1 MVGRNLRFGLIAGA
15 CCLTLGLLVPPAS
28 AQVGGEPGS
37 PFELAFWQAV
47 SASNDPVLYEA
58 YLKQYPSGTFASIA
72 QIKAESLRKPAAS
85 IVAPIATMPAA
96 APEPAPAASPPFG
109 SGSPALAL
117 PNLPLFGSGFDLT
130 TPEAVSALQDA
141 AAAQRTADAAQA
153 AAAPSA
159 VAASAGQIL
168 ADSHVVTALVAP
180 PALTPPPTFAFVPG
194 GPAQDLFGSSA
205 AMPVG
210 SPELLA
216 SLQPNPL
223 PTAGTVLAA
232 AEGHVPAPGPLM
244 APPAP
249 TAPPALPASLS
260 PDLLR
265 SAGLA
270 LAAAEAPAPGP
281 GAPVAPPAPAAPPAM
296 LAALGA
302 ATGLLP
308 SAGALAAAVAAQ
320 STPAPVRFT
329 SAEPGKAAPAAA
341 IVNVGPAAPPSYNEG
356 RQLQPNYTAAQG
368 RPQYAAAMAPRS
380 RVRRADMPAQFQ
392 RAVVSTAAVSV
403 EMPDASSQ
411 ISPLGIMLG
420 QLVRS
425 QETPGTQLGFQE
437 EVSMP
442 MRPRLIAVPEVA
454 VPEGFCS
461 IEQRSAFNEGIY
473 QPALAIAQH
482 NAQAAKAYIRKLR
495 TLYDNY
501 QVAGDRIS
509 LASVAA
515 EVRDFVQAANV
526 ANSIHDTLV
535 NQFEDIMTIPVGS
548 CGAIQ

>member
-1 MVGRNLRFGLIAGA
+1 MIAGA
-15 CCLTLGLLVPPAS
+15 CCLTLGLLVPAAS
-28 AQVGGEPGS
+28 AQVGVEPGS

-85 IVAPIATMPAA
+85 IVAPIAAMPAA
-96 APEPAPAASPPFG
+96 ALEPAPSASPPYG
-109 SGSPALAL
+109 AGSPALAL
-117 PNLPLFGSGFDLT
+117 PIPPPFGSGFDLT
-130 TPEAVSALQDA
+130 TPGAISALQDA
-141 AAAQRTADAAQA
+141 AAAQRTANAAQA
-153 AAAPSA
+153 AAAAAAPA
-159 VAASAGQIL
+159 EAASAGQIL
-168 ADSHVVTALVAP
+168 ADSPVVTALVAP

-194 GPAQDLFGSSA
+194 GLAQDLFGSTG

-216 SLQPNPL
+216 SLQPNSL
-223 PTAGTVLAA
+223 PTVATALAA
-232 AEGHVPAPGPLM
+232 AERHVPAPGPLM
-244 APPAP
+244 APP
-249 TAPPALPASLS
+249 APPALPASLS

-270 LAAAEAPAPGP
+270 IAAAEAPATAPG
-281 GAPVAPPAPAAPPAM
+281 GPVALPAPATPPAL

-320 STPAPVRFT
+320 STPAPVRLT
-329 SAEPGKAAPAAA
+329 SAGPVMAAPAAA
-341 IVNVGPAAPPSYNEG
+341 IFDAGPAAPPSYDAG
-356 RQLQPNYTAAQG
+356 RQLQPNYTAAQVQ
-368 RPQYAAAMAPRS
+368 PQYAAAIVSRS
-380 RVRRADMPAQFQ
+380 RARRAEMPAQFR

-442 MRPRLIAVPEVA
+442 LRPRLIAVPEVA

-473 QPALAIAQH
+473 QPALLIAQH
-482 NAQAAKAYIRKLR
+482 NAQAARAYVRKLR

-515 EVRDFVQAANV
+515 EARDFAQAANA